1 MNTWKWVPNALT
13 LGNLLGG
20 VVVCWAAA
28 SGSFL
33 GEALVAG
40 WTDSLVSGV
49 QEPWPAGA
57 EARGVQMVA
66 VVWALAMFCDVLD
79 GWAARKLGVAG
90 SMGVQLDSLA
100 DVVTGGV
107 APAMV
112 AMRLFQDDGGVGLTW
127 EMLACLGV
135 AAAAAY
141 RLARFNVAAESGE
154 SGTDFEG
161 MPAPAAGVYWMGVML
176 AWGEVQGGVEVL
188 WVVALAWIGLVVVPL
203 AMVSRRKMWGLK
215 GLGKDAH
222 RDKWR
227 GVLVAVVPGV
237 QVSAWVLCESVFLA
251 VPLCLLLYLG
261 LAMATTPQS
270 QSN

>member
-1 MNTWKWVPNALT
+1 MNAWKWVPNALT

-33 GEALVAG
+33 GEALVAE
-40 WTDSLVSGV
+40 WTDSMALGM
-49 QEPWPAGA
+49 QEPWPGGV

-66 VVWALAMFCDVLD
+66 VVWVLAMFCDVLD

-90 SMGVQLDSLA
+90 PMGVQLDSLA

-112 AMRLFQDDGGVGLTW
+112 AMRLFQGEGGAGLTW
-127 EMLACLGV
+127 EMVACLGV
-135 AAAAAY
+135 AVAAAY
-141 RLARFNVAAESGE
+141 RLARFNVAAEKGKE
-154 SGTDFEG
+154 GPFFEG
-161 MPAPAAGVYWMGVML
+161 LPAPAAGVFWLGMML
-176 AWGEVQGGVEVL
+176 TWGELQGGANESMSTS
-188 WVVALAWIGLVVVPL
+188 LAWIGLVVVPL
-203 AMVSRRKMWGLK
+203 AMASRRKMWGLK
-215 GLGKDAH
+215 GWGLNPRVDQI
-222 RDKWR
+222 RSVMVPIVV
-227 GVLVAVVPGV
+227 GVGV
-237 QVSAWVLCESVFLA
+237 GTWFGCESVFLA

-270 QSN
+270 QSH

>member
-1 MNTWKWVPNALT
+1 MT

-40 WTDSLVSGV
+40 WTDSLVSSV

-57 EARGVQMVA
+57 EARGVQMMA

-90 SMGVQLDSLA
+90 PMGVQLDSLA

-154 SGTDFEG
+154 GGTDFEG

>member
-79 GWAARKLGVAG
+79 GWAARKLDVAG
-90 SMGVQLDSLA
+90 PMGVQLDSLA

-154 SGTDFEG
+154 GGTDFEG

-176 AWGEVQGGVEVL
+176 AWGELQGGVEVL

-270 QSN
+270 HPN

>member
-1 MNTWKWVPNALT
+1 MNAWKWVPNALT

-33 GEALVAG
+33 GEALVAD
-40 WTDSLVSGV
+40 WTDQMVLWR
-49 QEPWPAGA
+49 QEAWPSGA
-57 EARGVQMVA
+57 ESRGLQMVA
-66 VVWALAMFCDVLD
+66 VVWVFAMFCDVLD

-90 SMGVQLDSLA
+90 PMGVQLDSLA

-112 AMRLFQDDGGVGLTW
+112 AMRLFQEDGVAGLTW

-154 SGTDFEG
+154 GGTDFEG
-161 MPAPAAGVYWMGVML
+161 MPAPAAGVFWMGVML
-176 AWGEVQGGVEVL
+176 AWGELHGSMDALMAVG
-188 WVVALAWIGLVVVPL
+188 LAWIGIVVVPL

-227 GVLVAVVPGV
+227 GILVAVVPGV

-270 QSN
+270 QPD